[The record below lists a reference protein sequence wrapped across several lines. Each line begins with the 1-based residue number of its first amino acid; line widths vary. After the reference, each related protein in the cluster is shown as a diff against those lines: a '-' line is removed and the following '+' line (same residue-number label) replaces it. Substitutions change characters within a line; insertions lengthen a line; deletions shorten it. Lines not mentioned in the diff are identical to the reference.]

1 MKKVLIIAIA
11 ALLLMTSPIL
21 AQTPWVHVEVQE
33 GGDDDTQVRVN
44 LPLSVVQVA
53 LEAAP
58 KKFLEDGK
66 IHLHHMN
73 HDIDVEDL
81 RKMWEELSAVG
92 DAEFVSVE
100 GDDETVR
107 VSREGDVFRIV
118 VDERKEGANE
128 QVRVEVPVA
137 VLDALFSGEG
147 ESLNLRDAL
156 EELKT
161 QRGDIVRID
170 TVGGDGDGD
179 TKVRVWIDEGN

>member
-1 MKKVLIIAIA
+1 MKKVLLIAIA

-21 AQTPWVHVEVQE
+21 AQTPWIHVEVQE

-66 IHLHHMN
+66 IHLNHMN

-107 VSREGDVFRIV
+107 ISREGDVFRIV

-161 QRGDIVRID
+161 LRGDIVRIN
-170 TVGGDGDGD
+170 TGDGD

>member
-1 MKKVLIIAIA
+1 MKKVLLIAVA

-21 AQTPWVHVEVQE
+21 AQTPWVHVEVEE
-33 GGDDDTQVRVN
+33 GGDGDTHVKVN

-58 KKFLEDGK
+58 EKFLEDGK
-66 IHLHHMN
+66 IHLHKMD
-73 HDIDVEDL
+73 HDLDVEDL
-81 RKMWEELSAVG
+81 RKIWAELRAAG

-100 GDDETVR
+100 GDDETVHI
-107 VSREGDVFRIV
+107 SRQGDLIRIV
-118 VDERKEGANE
+118 VDAREEGRSE

-137 VLDALFSGEG
+137 VIDALFSGDD

-161 QRGDIVRID
+161 QRGDIVRVD
-170 TVGGDGDGD
+170 DGE
-179 TKVRVWIDEGN
+179 TRVRIWIDEGN

>member
-1 MKKVLIIAIA
+1 MKKVLLIAIA

-21 AQTPWVHVEVQE
+21 AQTPWIHVEVQE

-58 KKFLEDGK
+58 KKCLEDGK

-107 VSREGDVFRIV
+107 VSREGDVIRIV

-170 TVGGDGDGD
+170 SGDGD

>member
-1 MKKVLIIAIA
+1 MKKVLLIAIA

-33 GGDDDTQVRVN
+33 GGDDDTHVRVN
-44 LPLSVVQVA
+44 LPLSVVQIA

-66 IHLHHMN
+66 IHLHHGN

-107 VSREGDVFRIV
+107 ISREGDVFRIV

-161 QRGDIVRID
+161 QRGDIVRIH
-170 TVGGDGDGD
+170 TGAGDGD

>member
-1 MKKVLIIAIA
+1 
-11 ALLLMTSPIL
+11 
-21 AQTPWVHVEVQE
+21 
-33 GGDDDTQVRVN
+33 
-44 LPLSVVQVA
+44 
-53 LEAAP
+53 
-58 KKFLEDGK
+58 
-66 IHLHHMN
+66 MN